1 MKKSVGYDVGSR
13 RRVDSFEVSSVD
25 VLKKC
30 CFEEEGIALVLAGLA
45 QLTNLG
51 CEWWE
56 EEGRWVPWK
65 EEQGEER
72 EDCGLTGLLLQTRH
86 LSMHSSRDT

>member
-1 MKKSVGYDVGSR
+1 MKKTVGYDGGTW
-13 RRVDSFEVSSVD
+13 RRVDSFEVSSVY

-30 CFEEEGIALVLAGLA
+30 CFEEEGIALVLTGLA

-56 EEGRWVPWK
+56 EEGR
-65 EEQGEER
+65 
-72 EDCGLTGLLLQTRH
+72 
-86 LSMHSSRDT
+86 

>member
-1 MKKSVGYDVGSR
+1 MKKRVGYDGGTR

-30 CFEEEGIALVLAGLA
+30 SFEEEGIALILTGLA

-51 CEWWE
+51 YKWCE
-56 EEGRWVPWK
+56 EEGR
-65 EEQGEER
+65 
-72 EDCGLTGLLLQTRH
+72 
-86 LSMHSSRDT
+86 

>member
-1 MKKSVGYDVGSR
+1 MKKRVGYDGGTW

-30 CFEEEGIALVLAGLA
+30 SLEEEGIALILTGLA

-56 EEGRWVPWK
+56 
-65 EEQGEER
+65 
-72 EDCGLTGLLLQTRH
+72 
-86 LSMHSSRDT
+86 

>member
-1 MKKSVGYDVGSR
+1 MKKTVGYNGGTW
-13 RRVDSFEVSSVD
+13 RRVDSFEVSSVY

-30 CFEEEGIALVLAGLA
+30 CFEEEGIALVLTGLA

-56 EEGRWVPWK
+56 EEGR
-65 EEQGEER
+65 
-72 EDCGLTGLLLQTRH
+72 
-86 LSMHSSRDT
+86 